1 MKLQHKLI
9 NCKIVNDN
17 VCVLQE
23 LKRVN
28 HDLEAKVNELSST
41 CMLQKEEFSKLAS
54 EESGS
59 EVTINKIVFLLLFK
73 YCSSIL

>member
-1 MKLQHKLI
+1 M
-9 NCKIVNDN
+9 VNDN

-41 CMLQKEEFSKLAS
+41 CMQQKEELLRLAS
-54 EESGS
+54 QDSGS
-59 EVTINKIVFLLLFK
+59 EV
-73 YCSSIL
+73 SSLTASCYFVV

>member
-1 MKLQHKLI
+1 M
-9 NCKIVNDN
+9 VNDN

-41 CMLQKEEFSKLAS
+41 CMQQKEELLRLATQD
-54 EESGS
+54 SGS
-59 EVTINKIVFLLLFK
+59 EVSFLTASCCLWSK
-73 YCSSIL
+73 E